1 MTASKRFPISLLL
14 LIRGGKGKTELAPH
28 STTPSAL
35 GQMLLT
41 KMWRRNDKGN
51 DGGCHEDG
59 DLVRV
64 KGADRSSCGS
74 I

>member
-1 MTASKRFPISLLL
+1 MIIPLWSGIS
-14 LIRGGKGKTELAPH
+14 
-28 STTPSAL
+28 S
-35 GQMLLT
+35 LT
-41 KMWRRNDKGN
+41 LVVRLTLNFEIFSWRRNDKGN

-59 DLVRV
+59 DIVGV